1 MNSNI
6 YLSQEDIITL
16 QVQAFKQKDFSAIT
30 RKQGKYHAKM
40 EEALNILTDDTTEE
54 LLYGGAAG
62 GSKSFTLA
70 YWLIMSSLA
79 YPGTRWFVAR
89 ETLKSI
95 RLTTLPTMQKVQN
108 ELGLSNLYHV
118 NFMDNKVIFKN
129 GSEILLLDCAFQPS
143 DPEYHGFGS
152 LEFTGGAFEE
162 GGGIHWMA
170 YEILKTRCGRQYNT
184 KYNLLPKKLTT
195 ANPSHNWTYSEFYV
209 PHKKDRLP
217 EYKKYLQARVTD
229 NPFNTTYQKQLERI
243 SDTVTKQRL
252 LEGDWEFDDSKNKL
266 MDYNKLNDIFSN
278 AINPTSSDHRY
289 IIVDVARKGK
299 DKTVIYSWHG
309 WKVVNRI
316 EIAKDTLDNQ
326 MLRIEEQRLNLG
338 IPKSQ
343 VLIDENGVGGG
354 LVDFGGYK
362 GFISNSAPILQKF
375 ATRRSP
381 EAKKLGANYR
391 NLKAQCAFIFAGK
404 VNNNQVLITSIDNPE
419 IRHRIIE
426 DLDSYKI
433 DKIDKDG
440 PLSLESKEKQKESLR
455 RSPDDGDALI
465 MRSYFELRPVTNLT
479 NLLG

>member
-1 MNSNI
+1 
-6 YLSQEDIITL
+6 
-16 QVQAFKQKDFSAIT
+16 
-30 RKQGKYHAKM
+30 
-40 EEALNILTDDTTEE
+40 
-54 LLYGGAAG
+54 
-62 GSKSFTLA
+62 
-70 YWLIMSSLA
+70 
-79 YPGTRWFVAR
+79 
-89 ETLKSI
+89 
-95 RLTTLPTMQKVQN
+95 
-108 ELGLSNLYHV
+108 
-118 NFMDNKVIFKN
+118 
-129 GSEILLLDCAFQPS
+129 
-143 DPEYHGFGS
+143 
-152 LEFTGGAFEE
+152 
-162 GGGIHWMA
+162 
-170 YEILKTRCGRQYNT
+170 
-184 KYNLLPKKLTT
+184 
-195 ANPSHNWTYSEFYV
+195 
-209 PHKKDRLP
+209 
-217 EYKKYLQARVTD
+217 
-229 NPFNTTYQKQLERI
+229 
-243 SDTVTKQRL
+243 
-252 LEGDWEFDDSKNKL
+252 

-278 AINPTSSDHRY
+278 AINPTPSDHRY

-316 EIAKDTLDNQ
+316 EIAKDTLDKQ

-343 VLIDENGVGGG
+343 VLIDEDGVGGG